1 MLCLGKPMRRRQFIR
16 LFGSAV
22 VAWPL
27 AAGAQQQ
34 VGKLP
39 RIGFISTEPS
49 ELTEA
54 FSEGLREAGY
64 VDGQNIILDTRYHHG
79 SVERIDEFARE
90 LVALK
95 CSIIVAGSPYAI
107 RAVLKE
113 TDTIPTVGIDLESD
127 PVANG
132 WVKSLARPG
141 GNLTGLFL
149 DIPDLGGKQIE
160 LLKNIVPNLT
170 RLAALWDATI
180 GTLQFHAIET
190 AARSSGV
197 TLESFPIRTAEEIN
211 DAVNRAAQKHMDGM
225 IVLTSP
231 LIFNQR
237 SQIADLALKAR
248 LPTINGFN
256 LYPKVGGLMAYG
268 PNFPSIFKRAARYV
282 DRILSGANPGELPI
296 ERPTKFELVINLKTA
311 KVLGLQVPWQLQLA
325 DEVIE

>member
-1 MLCLGKPMRRRQFIR
+1 MRRRQFIA
-16 LFGSAV
+16 LLGGTAAS
-22 VAWPL
+22 WSL

-34 VGKLP
+34 AGKQP
-39 RIGFISTEPS
+39 RIGIISVEPG

-54 FSEGLREAGY
+54 FSQGLREDGY
-64 VDGQNIILDTRYHHG
+64 VDGQNIILDTRYYHG
-79 SVERIDEFARE
+79 SLERIDEFARE

-95 CSIIVAGSPYAI
+95 CSVIVAGSPYAI

-113 TDTIPTVGIDLESD
+113 TNTIPTVGIDLESD

-141 GNLTGLFL
+141 SNLTGLFL
-149 DIPDLGGKQIE
+149 DIPELGGKQIE
-160 LLKNIVPNLT
+160 LLRNVVPTLT
-170 RLAALWDATI
+170 RLAALWDPTI
-180 GTLQFHAIET
+180 GTLQFNAIET

-211 DAVNRAAQKHMDGM
+211 DAVERAAQRRVDGM

-268 PNFPSIFKRAARYV
+268 PNFPSIFKRAASYV
-282 DRILSGANPGELPI
+282 DRILSGVNPGELPI

-311 KVLGLQVPWQLQLA
+311 KALGLQVPWQLQQLA

>member
-1 MLCLGKPMRRRQFIR
+1 MRRREFFK
-16 LFGSAV
+16 LVGGV
-22 VAWPL
+22 
-27 AAGAQQQ
+27 AAGWPSATLAQQQ
-34 VGKLP
+34 PGKLP
-39 RIGFISTEPS
+39 RIGIILVEPS

-54 FSEGLREAGY
+54 LSQGLREAGY
-64 VDGQNIILDTRYHHG
+64 VDGQNIILDSRYHHG
-79 SVERIDEFARE
+79 SLQRIDEFAHE

-95 CSIIVAGSPYAI
+95 CSIIVAGGPDAI
-107 RAVLKE
+107 QAVLKE
-113 TDTIPTVGIDLESD
+113 TNTIPTVGIDLESD

-141 GNLTGLFL
+141 GNFTGLFL
-149 DIPDLGGKQIE
+149 DIPELGGKQIE
-160 LLKNIVPNLT
+160 LLKNVVPTLT
-170 RLAALWDATI
+170 RLAVLWDAAI

-190 AARSSGV
+190 AAHSSGD
-197 TLESFPIRTAEEIN
+197 TLASFPIRATKEIK
-211 DAVNRAAQKHMDGM
+211 DAVERAAQVRVDGM

-256 LYPKVGGLMAYG
+256 IYPKAGGLMAYG
-268 PNFPSIFKRAARYV
+268 PNFPSMFKRAASYV

-296 ERPTKFELVINLKTA
+296 ERPTKFELVINIKTA
-311 KVLGLQVPWQLQLA
+311 KALGLQVPWQLQQLA

>member
-1 MLCLGKPMRRRQFIR
+1 MRRRQFIA
-16 LFGSAV
+16 LLGGTAAS
-22 VAWPL
+22 WSL
-27 AAGAQQQ
+27 AADAQQQ
-34 VGKLP
+34 AGKQP
-39 RIGFISTEPS
+39 RIGIISVEPG

-54 FSEGLREAGY
+54 FSQGLREDGY
-64 VDGQNIILDTRYHHG
+64 VDGQNIILDTRYYHG
-79 SVERIDEFARE
+79 SLERIDEFARE

-95 CSIIVAGSPYAI
+95 CSVIVAGSPYAI

-113 TDTIPTVGIDLESD
+113 TNTIPTVGIDLESD

-141 GNLTGLFL
+141 SNLTGLFL
-149 DIPDLGGKQIE
+149 DIPELGGKQIE
-160 LLKNIVPNLT
+160 LLRNVVPTLT
-170 RLAALWDATI
+170 RLAALWDPTI
-180 GTLQFHAIET
+180 GTLQFNAIET

-211 DAVNRAAQKHMDGM
+211 DAVNRAAQKHIDGM

-268 PNFPSIFKRAARYV
+268 PNFPSIFKRAASYV
-282 DRILSGANPGELPI
+282 DRILSGVNPGELPI

-311 KVLGLQVPWQLQLA
+311 KALGLQVPWQLQQLA

>member
-1 MLCLGKPMRRRQFIR
+1 MRRRQFIA
-16 LFGSAV
+16 LLGGTAAS
-22 VAWPL
+22 WSL
-27 AAGAQQQ
+27 AADAQQQ
-34 VGKLP
+34 AGKQP
-39 RIGFISTEPS
+39 RIGIISVEPG

-54 FSEGLREAGY
+54 FSQGLREDGY
-64 VDGQNIILDTRYHHG
+64 VDGQNIILDTRYYHG
-79 SVERIDEFARE
+79 SLERIDEFARE

-95 CSIIVAGSPYAI
+95 CSVIVAGSPYAI

-113 TDTIPTVGIDLESD
+113 TNTIPTVGIDLESD

-141 GNLTGLFL
+141 SNLTGLFL
-149 DIPDLGGKQIE
+149 DIPELGGKQIE
-160 LLKNIVPNLT
+160 LLRNVVPTLT
-170 RLAALWDATI
+170 RLAALWDPTI
-180 GTLQFHAIET
+180 GTLQFNAIET

-211 DAVNRAAQKHMDGM
+211 DAVERAAQRRVDGM

-237 SQIADLALKAR
+237 SQIADLAL
-248 LPTINGFN
+248 
-256 LYPKVGGLMAYG
+256 AYG
-268 PNFPSIFKRAARYV
+268 PNFPSIFKRAASYV
-282 DRILSGANPGELPI
+282 DRILSGVNPGELPI

-311 KVLGLQVPWQLQLA
+311 KALGLQVPWQLQQLA

>member
-1 MLCLGKPMRRRQFIR
+1 MRRREFIAA
-16 LFGSAV
+16 LGSV
-22 VAWPL
+22 VVWPL
-27 AAGAQQQ
+27 AALAQQQ
-34 VGKLP
+34 AGKLP
-39 RIGFISTEPS
+39 RVGSILTEPS
-49 ELTEA
+49 ELVEA
-54 FSEGLREAGY
+54 LSQGLREAGY

-79 SVERIDEFARE
+79 SLELIDEFARE
-90 LVALK
+90 LVTLK

-113 TDTIPTVGIDLESD
+113 TNTIATVGIDLESD
-127 PVANG
+127 PIANG

-141 GNLTGLFL
+141 GDLTGLFL
-149 DIPDLGGKQIE
+149 DIPELGGKQIE
-160 LLKNIVPNLT
+160 LLKSVVPALTNL
-170 RLAALWDATI
+170 AVLWDAAI
-180 GTLQFHAIET
+180 GTLQFQAIET

-197 TLESFPIRTAEEIN
+197 TLESFPIRTAEEIK
-211 DAVNRAAQKHMDGM
+211 DAVERVAQRRVDGM
-225 IVLTSP
+225 MVLTSP

-256 LYPKVGGLMAYG
+256 VYPKVGGLMAYG
-268 PNFPSIFKRAARYV
+268 PNFPSIFKRAASYV

-311 KVLGLQVPWQLQLA
+311 KALGLQLPWQLQQLA

>member
-1 MLCLGKPMRRRQFIR
+1 MRRRQFIA
-16 LFGSAV
+16 LLGGTAAS
-22 VAWPL
+22 WSL
-27 AAGAQQQ
+27 AADAQQQ
-34 VGKLP
+34 AGKQP
-39 RIGFISTEPS
+39 RIGIISVEPG

-54 FSEGLREAGY
+54 FSQGLREDGY
-64 VDGQNIILDTRYHHG
+64 VDGQNIILDTRYYHG
-79 SVERIDEFARE
+79 SLERIDEFARE

-95 CSIIVAGSPYAI
+95 CSVIVAGSPYAI

-113 TDTIPTVGIDLESD
+113 TNTIPTVGIDLESD

-141 GNLTGLFL
+141 SNLTGLFL
-149 DIPDLGGKQIE
+149 DIPELGGKQIE

-170 RLAALWDATI
+170 RLAAVWDATI
-180 GTLQFHAIET
+180 GTLQFNAIET

-211 DAVNRAAQKHMDGM
+211 DAVERAAQRRVDGM

-268 PNFPSIFKRAARYV
+268 PNFPSIFKRAASYV
-282 DRILSGANPGELPI
+282 DRILSGVNPGELPI

-311 KVLGLQVPWQLQLA
+311 KALGLQVPWQLQQLA